1 MDCVDRVRS
10 IPAKGTGSMIARA
23 RASPFRANARV
34 GPGWNVP
41 VTSPPCVPGKIVV
54 YDLSKH
60 GEVEF

>member
-1 MDCVDRVRS
+1 MA
-10 IPAKGTGSMIARA
+10 AKGTGRMIAVA
-23 RASPFRANARV
+23 RASPFVVKRRR

-41 VTSPPCVPGKIVV
+41 VTSPPCVPGEIVV